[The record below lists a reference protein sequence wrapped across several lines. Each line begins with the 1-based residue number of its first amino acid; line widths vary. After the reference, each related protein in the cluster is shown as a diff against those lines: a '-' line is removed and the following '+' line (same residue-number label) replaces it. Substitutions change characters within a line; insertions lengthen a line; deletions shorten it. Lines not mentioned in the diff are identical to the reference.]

1 MLFRESSIRGV
12 FLIDPEP
19 RADERGFFARTWCQ
33 REFEDH
39 GLSLRIAQCGVSFN
53 ASAGTLRGL
62 HYQSPPHAEEKLV
75 RCTQGAIY
83 DVAVD
88 LREGSPTQYEWYAV
102 ELTAANHRMLY
113 IPSGCAHGF
122 LTLADK
128 SEVSYQISQEF
139 HLESSRGVRWDDPA
153 IGIRW
158 PRPVRVISDRDRSL
172 PLVGRA
178 APVASEHARSY
189 NLETT
194 R

>member
-1 MLFRESSIRGV
+1 MLFTESDIRGV
-12 FLIDPEP
+12 FVIDPEL

-39 GLSLRIAQCGVSFN
+39 GLSLRIAQCGVSYS
-53 ASAGTLRGL
+53 ASEGTLRGL
-62 HYQSPPHAEEKLV
+62 HYQSAPHAEEKLV

-88 LREGSPTQYEWYAV
+88 LREGSPTRFEWFAV
-102 ELTAANHRMLY
+102 ELTASNHRMLY

-139 HLESSRGVRWDDPA
+139 RLESSRGVRWDDPA

-158 PRPVRVISDRDRSL
+158 PRPVRVISDRDRAL
-172 PLVGRA
+172 PLTGQA
-178 APVASEHARSY
+178 APAASERARSY
-189 NLETT
+189 NLEAT